1 MQPSAE
7 RSDPGGS
14 GTALPSYLPP
24 QNYQQ
29 VAVMTKKIQKQVSNS
44 SSTPDF
50 QLMFAQQQAAAVQS
64 ERDYY
69 EPKSNFAKA

>member
-1 MQPSAE
+1 
-7 RSDPGGS
+7 
-14 GTALPSYLPP
+14 
-24 QNYQQ
+24 
-29 VAVMTKKIQKQVSNS
+29 MTKKIQKQVSNS

-50 QLMFAQQQAAAVQS
+50 QLMFAQQQAAA